1 MSMKIHFMNNTSKL
15 KYLCLS
21 IVMALFWACSDDTV
35 KDNPDVVPDPE
46 DPVPEVPE
54 YPKEPEVNEQIEM
67 VSQMVAGF
75 VRDSDGKPIENVT
88 VTSGGIT
95 VKTNSD
101 GLFSFTEIGAVSNRG
116 VFKFTKDGYFEV
128 VRSFDKNRER
138 FDVVLYP
145 VGNGEITASE
155 SFSSDSGKK
164 VEVCDMKVDIPS
176 SALVDESGRDYNGA
190 VRLDMIYMDPNNE
203 HFADMM
209 PGGDLKA
216 VRFDNSSTQLLSY
229 GMVGVNLTGSDGGRL
244 QLKDGKRSTV
254 TFPIPE
260 GMEENPPATI
270 PLWHFNENAGL
281 WVESGE
287 AELNGNEYVGTV
299 GHFSYVNLDT
309 PGGSGKV
316 EVYVYLEDADSDS
329 DGDGVYDEDDLL
341 PMLGAKVHIGQ
352 NAEYT
357 NIKGVCSS
365 SVPAG
370 VPINVWVD
378 PKGLPIKDVSE
389 LNETVTVEADQVVQV
404 SFYIKMGDDD
414 GHPGIPVV
422 FAKVRN
428 NEGFVSVAARLD
440 YNLMG
445 TPVSYSMISYTGYVA
460 LLYQGGCTGP
470 ATFSLTELGTGK
482 LLYSR
487 EINLTGLNIDLGTID
502 VSSDTGIG
510 GVFDVEYI
518 DSNGK
523 RNTASI
529 NIPEINSTSGVIV
542 VDDDFYA
549 SAFDDDSED
558 TFDMM
563 LSGYSFNRTDYN
575 NVFAFVSEGNVGFDS
590 ENLKASIVEE
600 DNEIFHI
607 NLSGNGMFADGN
619 SMVYDENAHLTSA
632 KIVMP
637 LLMAGKR
644 NMNVSSVESLG
655 LPDFAPSL
663 LNVPDIAI
671 IVERGYIC
679 DNGGML
685 YYKNASFDDYLAL
698 IDNIKKEGKLDSY
711 FEDNESESYAESV
724 FITDDKMIT
733 VSYESEGLGDIFVED
748 YSCVMSVMIMDG
760 IKNDG
765 DDFLSRRSV
774 RMKIPVIPFI
784 HSIGKKRIIKN
795 AF

>member
-1 MSMKIHFMNNTSKL
+1 MKIHFMNNTSKL

-21 IVMALFWACSDDTV
+21 IVMALFFACSDDTV
-35 KDNPDVVPDPE
+35 KDNPDVVPDQEEPA
-46 DPVPEVPE
+46 PEVPE
-54 YPKEPEVNEQIEM
+54 YPKEPEVNEQVEM
-67 VSQMVAGF
+67 VAQIVAGF
-75 VRDSDGKPIENVT
+75 VRDSDGNPIENVT
-88 VTSGGIT
+88 VTTGSRT
-95 VKTNSD
+95 VNTNSD

-116 VFKFTKDGYFEV
+116 VFRFTKDGYFDV
-128 VRSFDKNRER
+128 VRSFDKARER

-145 VGNGEITASE
+145 KGNGEITASE
-155 SFSSDSGKK
+155 SFSSDSGKR
-164 VEVCDMKVDIPS
+164 VDVGDMKVDIPS
-176 SALVDESGRDYNGA
+176 SALVDESGNEYSGT
-190 VRLDMIYMDPNNE
+190 VSIDMIYMDPNNE

-229 GMVGVNLTGSDGGRL
+229 GMVGVNLTGSDGSKL

-260 GMEENPPATI
+260 GMDENPPATI

-309 PGGSGKV
+309 PGGSGRV
-316 EVYVYLEDADSDS
+316 EVYVYLEDADSDG
-329 DGDGVYDEDDLL
+329 DGDYDEDDLL
-341 PMLGAKVHIGQ
+341 PLLGAKVHIGQ

-357 NIKGVCSS
+357 NIKGFCSA

-370 VPINVWVD
+370 VPMNVWVD
-378 PKGLPIKDVSE
+378 SKGFPVNNVSD
-389 LNETVTVEADQVVQV
+389 LVKTVTVESDQVVQV
-404 SFYIKMGDDD
+404 VFCIKNEG
-414 GHPGIPVV
+414 GYPGIPVV
-422 FAKVRN
+422 SAKVRN
-428 NEGFVSVAARLD
+428 NDGFISVAARLD
-440 YNLMG
+440 YNLSG

-482 LLYSR
+482 LLYSH

-502 VSSDTGIG
+502 ISSDTGIG
-510 GVFDVEYI
+510 GVFDIEYT

-523 RNTASI
+523 QNTASI
-529 NIPEINSTSGVIV
+529 NIPEINSTSGIIV
-542 VDDDFYA
+542 VDDDFYGY
-549 SAFDDDSED
+549 SFDDDSED
-558 TFDMM
+558 AFDMI
-563 LSGYSFNRTDYN
+563 LSGYSFHKTDYN

-590 ENLKASIVEE
+590 ENLNASIVEE
-600 DNEIFHI
+600 DNELFRI
-607 NLSGNGMFADGN
+607 NLSGYGTFADGN
-619 SMVYDENAHLTSA
+619 AMIYDENARLASA

-637 LLMAGKR
+637 LLMAAKR
-644 NMNVSSVESLG
+644 NMNVSSLESLD
-655 LPDFAPSL
+655 LPDFTPSL
-663 LNVPDIAI
+663 LSVPDIAV

-679 DNGGML
+679 DDGGIL
-685 YYKNASFDDYLAL
+685 YYKNVSFDDYLAL

-711 FEDNESESYAESV
+711 FEDNESESYAESI

-733 VSYESEGLGDIFVED
+733 VSYESEGLSDIFVED

-760 IKNDG
+760 INNDG
-765 DDFLSRRSV
+765 DGFLSRKSE
-774 RMKIPVIPFI
+774 KSNIPVLSLVN
-784 HSIGKKRIIKN
+784 SIGKKKTIKN
-795 AF
+795 LLKGN